1 MRNHWMRYVQV
12 PQISFE
18 DFPGISSG
26 INVWQSILTE
36 LCGTI
41 MTKLIYTQRQFQ
53 HNQQPDSISKT
64 RKQEIYYKLKVCF
77 IQPSLHQK
85 YGKDSNNFFFRQDFN
100 DSKNVAQLQKNY
112 ICYIKNKHIYP
123 CILYIVHTIYFLE
136 RRLIASSIV
145 IKMK

>member
-85 YGKDSNNFFFRQDFN
+85 YGKDSNNFF
-100 DSKNVAQLQKNY
+100 SGKISMTVKMLPNY
-112 ICYIKNKHIYP
+112 KRTTFVILKINIFIHVY
-123 CILYIVHTIYFLE
+123 CILYIQYTSQRGDLLLQVL
-136 RRLIASSIV
+136 SS
-145 IKMK
+145 K